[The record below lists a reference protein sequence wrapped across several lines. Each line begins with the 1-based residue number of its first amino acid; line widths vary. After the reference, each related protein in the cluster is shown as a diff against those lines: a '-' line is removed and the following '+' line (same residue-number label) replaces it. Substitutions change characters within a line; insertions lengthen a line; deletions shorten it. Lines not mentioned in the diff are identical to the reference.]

1 MCTLFRAILSLL
13 KHESELVA
21 VSGGYCTGAMGMTPV
36 ARAQTHISKC
46 RQISH
51 AFFPPSR
58 PFRPPTLPSPQ
69 IGEFL
74 FFPPPR
80 RRERIDRRLPKVIF
94 NQRVNKEG
102 VSLGDVG
109 LARSVPLFPRSCRAR
124 GRMDG
129 ARDVRAT
136 TTAAP
141 AAPADRIAGKVW
153 RREGTRDGRG

>member
-1 MCTLFRAILSLL
+1 MCTLFRAILSQL

-69 IGEFL
+69 IGEFF
-74 FFPPPR
+74 FFPCLVAGNVL
-80 RRERIDRRLPKVIF
+80 IGAFPKLFLI
-94 NQRVNKEG
+94 KE
-102 VSLGDVG
+102 
-109 LARSVPLFPRSCRAR
+109 
-124 GRMDG
+124 
-129 ARDVRAT
+129 
-136 TTAAP
+136 
-141 AAPADRIAGKVW
+141 
-153 RREGTRDGRG
+153 